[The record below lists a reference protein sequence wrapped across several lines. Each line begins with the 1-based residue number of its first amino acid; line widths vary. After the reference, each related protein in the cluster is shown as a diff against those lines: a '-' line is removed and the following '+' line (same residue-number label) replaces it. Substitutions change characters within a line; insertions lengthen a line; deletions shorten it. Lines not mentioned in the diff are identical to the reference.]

1 MQSAKRAAAVAAAA
15 LTSSQQ
21 SEPLARFLQIS
32 PDHQG
37 GIAVRIKG
45 SEVRVTHASIDFD
58 QTLDE
63 TGGLRVSSKHFSLR
77 LCVLVIL
84 HFLCFLSEK
93 LQCEQS

>member
-1 MQSAKRAAAVAAAA
+1 MQSAKRAAAVAAAAA

-37 GIAVRIKG
+37 GIAVRIKE
-45 SEVRVTHASIDFD
+45 SEVRVTKP
-58 QTLDE
+58 LDE

-77 LCVLVIL
+77 LSQDV
-84 HFLCFLSEK
+84 HYQSEVWTH
-93 LQCEQS
+93 LLTPLDR